1 MSELQIILKDVQAE
15 RDMLLKQLKLEKQ
28 EKEGLLNK
36 LRDLER
42 ETAELLDKIKEDYD
56 VLKKEKDELEDLLFK
71 AEEGLVEK
79 DNQIKRLME
88 DRH

>member
-1 MSELQIILKDVQAE
+1 
-15 RDMLLKQLKLEKQ
+15 
-28 EKEGLLNK
+28 
-36 LRDLER
+36 
-42 ETAELLDKIKEDYD
+42 
-56 VLKKEKDELEDLLFK
+56 LKKEKDELEDLLFK